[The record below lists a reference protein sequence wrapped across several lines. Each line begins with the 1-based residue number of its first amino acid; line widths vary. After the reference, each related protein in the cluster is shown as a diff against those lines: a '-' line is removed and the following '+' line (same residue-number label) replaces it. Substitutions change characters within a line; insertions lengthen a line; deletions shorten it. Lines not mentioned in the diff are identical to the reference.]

1 MTDSE
6 RPEMWKGVPGFSKY
20 EGSDLGRVRS
30 ARTGNVLATRVS
42 NSGYLLVKLYDDDGK
57 QQTRSLHSLILLTFA
72 GPRPDGLECRHLD
85 DDPLN
90 NRWAPGDETATRAA
104 GGNLI
109 WGTKPENVEDTFR
122 NGRQRA
128 APRLERRCVL
138 CEAVLTT
145 NGKRCHDCVVQL
157 GVDAAGLLR
166 AGHTPEEVAAALDYP
181 SAEAITKLAVVHGGY
196 GQAPPAPPS
205 RWHRVTATVRHL
217 FGRTDRS
224 HGK

>member
-1 MTDSE
+1 M
-6 RPEMWKGVPGFSKY
+6 
-20 EGSDLGRVRS
+20 
-30 ARTGNVLATRVS
+30 
-42 NSGYLLVKLYDDDGK
+42 
-57 QQTRSLHSLILLTFA
+57 
-72 GPRPDGLECRHLD
+72 ECRHLD

-90 NRWAPGDETATRAA
+90 NRWAPGDEAATRAA

-128 APRLERRCVL
+128 APRLERHCVL

-166 AGHTPEEVAAALDYP
+166 AGHTPGGGGGRAGLPERRGHHEAGCRPRRLRPGAPGASQPMAPRHRYRP
-181 SAEAITKLAVVHGGY
+181 SPFWPNRSESRKVTPGRDDAQSQRTGPRERRAKPGTFGAVSLPWNWDKWDRL
-196 GQAPPAPPS
+196 GQMGHAP
-205 RWHRVTATVRHL
+205 
-217 FGRTDRS
+217 
-224 HGK
+224 